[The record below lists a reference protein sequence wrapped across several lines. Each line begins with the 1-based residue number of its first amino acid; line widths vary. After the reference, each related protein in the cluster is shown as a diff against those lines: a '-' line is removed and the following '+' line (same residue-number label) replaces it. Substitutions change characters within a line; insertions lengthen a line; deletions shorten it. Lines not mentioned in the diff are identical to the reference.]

1 MVNFMLESP
10 AEQSVGLD
18 DKRGAIEL
26 GQGCLDL
33 RRPPDFAAYAL
44 NAEAALEFHL
54 LLLPVFERGINENQ
68 RHDVF
73 NFYIFSVH
81 L

>member
-44 NAEAALEFHL
+44 NAEAALEIPSPFAA
-54 LLLPVFERGINENQ
+54 RI
-68 RHDVF
+68 RAWD
-73 NFYIFSVH
+73 
-81 L
+81 